1 MKAMFLAA
9 GLGERLLPL
18 TRVVPKPLLPVLG
31 RPLASQILSKMAA
44 EGIDEAVINLH
55 HLPQRLRDALGDG
68 ERLGLRALHYSL
80 EENELLGTGG
90 GLAHAAHWLK
100 GSGTI
105 LVRNSDFVADIP
117 LAKAL
122 ASHLRSGCPATL
134 VLAPHRAGYTPVE
147 LGARGRVVAFG
158 GTEGKSRAM
167 ADRYL
172 FTGYHLLEEPVL
184 ESIPRGRPSDIVRE
198 VYMALAA
205 EGSLNSFV
213 HDGFWWEFGEPR
225 EYLEGS
231 MRLIELAMDRRSRLG
246 DFDLVR
252 SVGDALVAVGA
263 GADLHAGGIVLR
275 GRIAIGLGVMVGEG
289 AAVQDSVIM
298 PEAWVG
304 PGSAL
309 RRCIVGPGTEIPA
322 GFEAAHAIVV
332 TDPDPEA
339 APPLGTERIAS
350 LLVRRFER
358 AASQ

>member
-18 TRVVPKPLLPVLG
+18 TRVVPKPLIPVLG

-44 EGIDEAVINLH
+44 EGIYEAVINLH

-68 ERLGLRALHYSL
+68 GRLGLRALHYSL
-80 EENELLGTGG
+80 EEGELLGTGG

-134 VLAPHRAGYTPVE
+134 VVAPHRAGYTPVE
-147 LGARGRVVAFG
+147 LDARGRVAAFG
-158 GTEGKSRAM
+158 GKDGKSRAM

-172 FTGYHLLEEPVL
+172 FTGYHLLEESIL
-184 ESIPRGRPSDIVRE
+184 ASIPHGRPSDIVRD
-198 VYMALAA
+198 VYVQLAA
-205 EGSLNSFV
+205 EGRLNAHV

-231 MRLIELAMDRRSRLG
+231 MRLIDLSADRRSRLG

-263 GADLHAGGIVLR
+263 GADLHTGGIALT
-275 GRIAIGLGVMVGEG
+275 GRVAIGLGVMVGEG
-289 AAVQDSVIM
+289 AVVEDSVIM

-304 PGSAL
+304 PGSTL
-309 RRCIVGPGTEIPA
+309 RRCIVGPGTEIPV

-332 TDPDPEA
+332 TDPEPDSALPA
-339 APPLGTERIAS
+339 GTERIAS
-350 LLVRRFER
+350 LLVRRFEG
-358 AASQ
+358 AASR

>member
-9 GLGERLLPL
+9 GLGERFLPL

-31 RPLASQILSKMAA
+31 RPLASQILARMAA

-68 ERLGLRALHYSL
+68 EPLGLRALHYSL
-80 EENELLGTGG
+80 EEQELLGTGG
-90 GLAHAAHWLK
+90 GLAHAERWLK

-134 VLAPHRAGYTPVE
+134 VVVPHRAGYTPVE
-147 LGARGRVVAFG
+147 LTARGRVAAFG
-158 GTEGKSRAM
+158 GKDGKARAM

-172 FTGYHLLEEPVL
+172 FTGYHLLEESVL
-184 ESIPRGRPSDIVRE
+184 EAIPRGRPSDIVRD
-198 VYMALAA
+198 VYMTLAA
-205 EGSLNSFV
+205 EGRLNAHV
-213 HDGFWWEFGEPR
+213 HHGFWWEFGEPR

-231 MRLIELAMDRRSRLG
+231 MRLIELPTDRRSRLG

-252 SVGDALVAVGA
+252 PVGDALVAVGA
-263 GADLHAGGIVLR
+263 GADLHAPGIALS

-289 AAVQDSVIM
+289 AVVDDSVIM

-304 PGSAL
+304 PGSRL
-309 RRCIVGPGTEIPA
+309 RRCIVGPGTEIPV
-322 GFEAAHAIVV
+322 GFEASHAIVV
-332 TDPDPEA
+332 TDPDPTSA
-339 APPLGTERIAS
+339 LPPGTERIAG
-350 LLVRRFER
+350 LLVRRFET
-358 AASQ
+358 AAAP